1 MSFILTALLVAAI
14 MIGAYMAIH
23 KLFPSWGTVGTNAL
37 GGVLVVAQQGLDV
50 AQSLPWGTVLAQ
62 AQAAAVA
69 FGILAANG
77 IMRIINGSKKP
88 VGS

>member
-1 MSFILTALLVAAI
+1 MTFILTALIVAAI
-14 MIGAYMAIH
+14 MVGAYYLIH
-23 KLFPSWGTVGTNAL
+23 KLAPSWGTVGTNAV
-37 GGVLVVAQQGLDV
+37 GGALVLAQQGLDV
-50 AQSLPWGTVLAQ
+50 AQSLPWGSVLEQ
-62 AQAAAVA
+62 AQAAAIA